1 MKTIL
6 VTGGGR
12 GIGRAIAVAFAEPG
26 YRVAIAARTRA
37 QLEETAQA
45 VAGRGA
51 EPVLLPID
59 VTNED
64 AVAAGFAELRT
75 VADRLDVLVN
85 SARIGGGPPLPK
97 TATAGWRRLL
107 RTTISGT

>member
-26 YRVAIAARTRA
+26 CRVAIAARTRA
-37 QLEETAQA
+37 QVEETARV

-51 EPVLLPID
+51 EPVVLAMD
-59 VTNED
+59 VTDAD
-64 AVAAGFAELRT
+64 AVAAGFAELRA

-85 SARIGGGPPLPK
+85 NAGIGGGLPIHE
-97 TATAGWRRLL
+97 TDTE
-107 RTTISGT
+107 S